1 MNPVS
6 IRYFAYGSN
15 MSPSVLSGRRGVR
28 PKVSSPGLIMDHCLS
43 FRLRGLPYIEPAF
56 ATLERIRGKRVHGV
70 IHTITKDEWARIK
83 ISEGVTGQGKGYGYY
98 ESALPCTLYSN
109 EQVEV
114 VTLLSTQAS
123 HHPESKKATEQAGL
137 ENNRFSDFYLPKILN
152 AAFPSRRYKTLL
164 VDGARH
170 HRLDDTYRSW
180 LEQLTAYED
189 SLEGNQSSQ
198 NLGLM
203 ASLSLTA
210 GLVPSALALGSLMDL
225 IDSGGRGRDQD
236 SNTSRLLAAASKA
249 VWDMNELLIEPIVGL
264 RSR

>member
-1 MNPVS
+1 
-6 IRYFAYGSN
+6 
-15 MSPSVLSGRRGVR
+15 MSPLVLSGRRGVR

-56 ATLERIRGKRVHGV
+56 ATLECMRGKRVHGV
-70 IHTITKDEWARIK
+70 IHTIAKDEWARIK

-98 ESALPCTLYSN
+98 ESVLPCTLYSN

-114 VTLLSTQAS
+114 VTLLSNRAS
-123 HHPESKKATEQAGL
+123 HHPESKQAASL
-137 ENNRFSDFYLPKILN
+137 ENDRFSDFYSPHILN
-152 AAFPSRRYKTLL
+152 AAFPSRRYKALL

-189 SLEGNQSSQ
+189 SLEGNQSSH
-198 NLGLM
+198 NLGLI

-210 GLVPSALALGSLMDL
+210 GLVPPALALGSLMDL
-225 IDSGGRGRDQD
+225 MDSGGRGRDQD